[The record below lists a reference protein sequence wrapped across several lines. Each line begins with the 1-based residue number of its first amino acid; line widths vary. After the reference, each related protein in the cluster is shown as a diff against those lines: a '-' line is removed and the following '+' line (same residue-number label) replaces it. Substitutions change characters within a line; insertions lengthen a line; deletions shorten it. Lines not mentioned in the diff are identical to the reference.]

1 MNTFL
6 VVIAGILPAAVL
18 VFYIYMRDKHQRE
31 PLTWILRAV
40 GYGAACTLP
49 AIVIELLL
57 ATLYPGLKTP
67 TLGGA
72 LYEGFVVAALTEE
85 SMKLLFLWLFLR
97 KNPYFDER
105 MDCIVYACC
114 VSMGFAGLENVGY
127 LFDSLDELAE
137 VAVSRAIL
145 AVPGHF
151 FDAVFMGYFM
161 SMAIWGRPERKKL
174 NWVLTL
180 LVPVLL
186 HGIYDACLMS
196 FAVSDEVMVTSFFIF
211 IVLGLYVWIV
221 GHQHIARLL
230 LRDARKPVRP
240 MPQQAPEASSLV
252 PSEAT
257 GGYVKD
263 EKGTFL
269 VQPAPPAETVTSDSQ
284 MAEPLDE
291 PYADYGDE
299 DYETRGFSNKGI
311 FRRPLSFNGRI
322 RRREYAASFLIYF
335 FWYMLLLPSDDAASS
350 EYSLSD
356 TLFLITFVPV
366 IWFFIAQSCKRCH
379 DLVPTLHPS
388 GLLYNSFL
396 HFLDIHKPHPLA

>member
-114 VSMGFAGLENVGY
+114 VSMGFAGVENIGY
-127 LFDSLDELAE
+127 LFDNLEELAE
-137 VAVSRAIL
+137 VATSRAIL

-196 FAVSDEVMVTSFFIF
+196 FGVSDEVMVTALFVF

-230 LRDARKPVRP
+230 LRDARKPLR
-240 MPQQAPEASSLV
+240 
-252 PSEAT
+252 AT
-257 GGYVKD
+257 P
-263 EKGTFL
+263 L
-269 VQPAPPAETVTSDSQ
+269 QPAASLHSETPDEPI
-284 MAEPLDE
+284 AEPLGE
-291 PYADYGDE
+291 PYQEPHAAHCDDG
-299 DYETRGFSNKGI
+299 YEAPGFSNRGI
-311 FRRPLSFNGRI
+311 FRRPLSFDGRI
-322 RRREYAASFLIYF
+322 RRREYVASFLIYF

-356 TLFLITFVPV
+356 TLFLMTIIPV

-379 DLVPTLHPS
+379 DLGHS
-388 GLLYNSFL
+388 GWWQLIPCYFLFLLFSDGDRGDNEYGDSPKEEEATGNPNL
-396 HFLDIHKPHPLA
+396 